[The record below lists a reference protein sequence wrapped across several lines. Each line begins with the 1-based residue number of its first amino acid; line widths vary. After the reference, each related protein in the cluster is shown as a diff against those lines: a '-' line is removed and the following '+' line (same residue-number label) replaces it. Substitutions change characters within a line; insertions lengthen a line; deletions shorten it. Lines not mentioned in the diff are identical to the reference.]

1 VVELCARFKRQR
13 CVLLFSLLFSVGA
26 SVTSS
31 ADVLPD
37 PTQPLLAASSGA
49 GQTTAADSQLPV
61 LQSIIYSKQQRK
73 AVLNGRACR
82 EGALVG
88 RYRVRAIYADRVVV
102 EADGVRHTLR
112 LFSHKVRYE

>member
-1 VVELCARFKRQR
+1 MVELCSRFLCRR
-13 CVLLFSLLFSVGA
+13 CVLLSGLMLGVA
-26 SVTSS
+26 VH

-37 PTQPLLAASSGA
+37 PTQPLLTTSGAVQTGTAASP
-49 GQTTAADSQLPV
+49 LPV
-61 LQSIIYSKQQRK
+61 LQSIMYGKQWRK
-73 AVLNGRACR
+73 AVLDGHVCR
-82 EGALVG
+82 EGARVG

>member
-1 VVELCARFKRQR
+1 MVDFCARFKRQC
-13 CVLLFSLLFSVGA
+13 CVLLFGLLFSV
-26 SVTSS
+26 VVS

-37 PTQPLLAASSGA
+37 PTQPLLAGTSGA
-49 GQTTAADSQLPV
+49 GQTAAANSQLPV

-73 AVLNGRACR
+73 AVLDGRACR

-102 EADGVRHTLR
+102 EADGIRHTLR

>member
-1 VVELCARFKRQR
+1 MVELCARFKLPS
-13 CVLLFSLLFSVGA
+13 CALLVGLLFSVA
-26 SVTSS
+26 VS
-31 ADVLPD
+31 ADILPD
-37 PTQPLLAASSGA
+37 PTQPLISAMPGEGQMAS
-49 GQTTAADSQLPV
+49 TNSQLPV

-73 AVLNGRACR
+73 AVLDGRACR